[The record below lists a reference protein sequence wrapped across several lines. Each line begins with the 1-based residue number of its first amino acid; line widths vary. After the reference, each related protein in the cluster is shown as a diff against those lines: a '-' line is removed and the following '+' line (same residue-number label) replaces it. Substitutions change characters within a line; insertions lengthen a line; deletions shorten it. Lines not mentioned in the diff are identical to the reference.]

1 MNNKTLARLLKAKYE
16 RCVGQIIWQIK
27 RLPKDAMQS
36 GDDSP
41 LKNVWE
47 EWIVQQ
53 QGEHSVFY
61 DLYEETFLI
70 ICRGVAEKLTSE
82 DREMLWWTTDGALD
96 WEDDEPPGTEQQL
109 NELAEEL
116 LRRVN
121 EAAANVELCD
131 RLERYICPLRD

>member
-53 QGEHSVFY
+53 QGEHSISY
-61 DLYEETFLI
+61 GLYEETFLV
-70 ICRGVAEKLTSE
+70 ICHGVAKKLASE
-82 DREMLWWTTDGALD
+82 DRELLWWETDVALE
-96 WEDDEPPGTEQQL
+96 WEHDEPPGEDQL
-109 NELAEEL
+109 LSDLAEEL

-131 RLERYICPLRD
+131 RLERYICPPRD